1 MCRPFRLIRLII
13 PNLIITRIT
22 THIMVIIRVFRSDGA
37 GTVAVGV
44 AAAGAAAVVGTV
56 VVVAAGMAAV
66 VIVKRCFRVGLVNK
80 TEFA

>member
-1 MCRPFRLIRLII
+1 
-13 PNLIITRIT
+13 
-22 THIMVIIRVFRSDGA
+22 MVIIRVFRSDGA

-44 AAAGAAAVVGTV
+44 AVAGAAAVAGT

>member
-56 VVVAAGMAAV
+56 VVAAGMAAV
-66 VIVKRCFRVGLVNK
+66 VIVKRCFRVGLVIK

>member
-1 MCRPFRLIRLII
+1 
-13 PNLIITRIT
+13 
-22 THIMVIIRVFRSDGA
+22 MVIIRVFRSDGA

-44 AAAGAAAVVGTV
+44 AAAGAAAVVGMVVVAAGMV